1 MKKFNARRK
10 LKVHV
15 MCSSVIKS
23 TRAWLEGILGYF
35 KQPSPPPHPP
45 LLLPPL
51 WGKIG
56 GGGTWKNRRHK
67 RKGQEVGVLKGWQV
81 GETEGNSQSFA
92 IQKGL
97 K

>member
-35 KQPSPPPHPP
+35 KQPTTTTI
-45 LLLPPL
+45 LGEDRG
-51 WGKIG
+51 WGDP
-56 GGGTWKNRRHK
+56 
-67 RKGQEVGVLKGWQV
+67 E
-81 GETEGNSQSFA
+81 E
-92 IQKGL
+92 
-97 K
+97 

>member
-35 KQPSPPPHPP
+35 KQPSPSSPPPPP
-45 LLLPPL
+45 LLLLLTL
-51 WGKIG
+51 WGKKIG
-56 GGGTWKNRRHK
+56 GGGTQKNRRHK
-67 RKGQEVGVLKGWQV
+67 RKGQKV
-81 GETEGNSQSFA
+81 
-92 IQKGL
+92 
-97 K
+97 